1 MWARKNFTSTSE
13 NGKPLNFF
21 TFFLCPLLFTVSHIV
36 ISQTLNIHLL
46 LHLTLPLPVMNKQL
60 LFLFILIW
68 KICSTL
74 CDTNLSWPIIKQFLS
89 VKFLP
94 EAVTISLQLLSLNM
108 IFPALAKYIFNTPHI
123 GRELPINLE
132 EKETIKDH
140 IIITFHRVVWSPM
153 WVYSIGSLIARV
165 SVFLW
170 RIVVSMHN

>member
-1 MWARKNFTSTSE
+1 M
-13 NGKPLNFF
+13 
-21 TFFLCPLLFTVSHIV
+21 
-36 ISQTLNIHLL
+36 
-46 LHLTLPLPVMNKQL
+46 
-60 LFLFILIW
+60 
-68 KICSTL
+68 ICSTL

-94 EAVTISLQLLSLNM
+94 EAVTICLQLLSLNM

-132 EKETIKDH
+132 DKETIKDH

-153 WVYSIGSLIARV
+153 WVHSIGSLIAHV

-170 RIVVSMHN
+170 QIVVSMHN